1 MNANV
6 PMLDEFAGRNTK
18 EVIRML
24 NETIR
29 QQQAEIEA
37 LKADNELMCKA
48 LVRATRAILRK
59 ANQHDR

>member
-1 MNANV
+1 MNSNV
-6 PMLDEFAGRNTK
+6 PMLNEFAGRNTA

-37 LKADNELMCKA
+37 LKIKLADWEKWNKESR
-48 LVRATRAILRK
+48 LV
-59 ANQHDR
+59 

>member
-6 PMLDEFAGRNTK
+6 PMLDEIAGKNTK
-18 EVIRML
+18 EVIDVL

-37 LKADNELMCKA
+37 LKADNEQLCKA
-48 LVRATRAILRK
+48 LLKATKSILRK
-59 ANQHDR
+59 AQE